1 MGAEKGKFWLSAA
14 NPVRQLNSNCARQQ
28 VVQSNKFILNLQWK
42 ALRGEMN
49 KPHDELVQVSVSR
62 LVMIVMIVGDSRGID
77 LMKIWQGAALN
88 LPLNSFQTLAAFSQY
103 PHQ

>member
-1 MGAEKGKFWLSAA
+1 
-14 NPVRQLNSNCARQQ
+14 
-28 VVQSNKFILNLQWK
+28 
-42 ALRGEMN
+42 MN
-49 KPHDELVQVSVSR
+49 KPHDEQVQVSVSR

-103 PHQ
+103 PHQQLVMITVEMMVEAIFVHAWLEHWQKKIKGI